1 MIGIAR
7 PDRDHTLNGIEEHFD
22 VLHAVDDHL
31 AVLLRGSI
39 RLNSAHSVKLGNTG
53 RIERD
58 AVLREPCNGFI
69 RMGKHGPVH
78 NLENRL
84 YRRDFLFLLVHFAVL
99 FGLIALFLFGQL
111 TRYT

>member
-1 MIGIAR
+1 MIGVAR

-22 VLHAVDDHL
+22 VLNAVDDHL
-31 AVLLRGSI
+31 AVLLR
-39 RLNSAHSVKLGNTG
+39 RSAERPDPVEFCNTG

-58 AVLREPCNGFI
+58 AVLREPGNGFI

-84 YRRDFLFLLVHFAVL
+84 YRRDFFFLFVHFAVL
-99 FGLIALFLFGQL
+99 FGLIALFLFG
-111 TRYT
+111 